1 MNASTPPSCLRVS
14 FVAPSI
20 SPLYA
25 SSLALLR
32 LMFLPN
38 ITPNSNSFVTEVSK
52 SSNPSDIP
60 LSVAILTPN
69 FAAYPAALRMFE
81 PPSLPN
87 NANSSA
93 EFAKSPINWAGM
105 IPFCF
110 ANSWEVFDI
119 SNATSV
125 EFPFNIE
132 NALTNLVASPPLIP
146 MLVDIKPTL
155 ACNSNVALFVS
166 PSAAL
171 KSLAFCT
178 ASPNT
183 NDNTPAFLAT
193 PSVWRNEVP
202 NSELASPIFP
212 TTWPNPV
219 MSPPI
224 KPCVLPYKVL
234 TVIIVPWMVFF
245 IPSSTSCWD
254 CIKSFC
260 SEDILA

>member
-1 MNASTPPSCLRVS
+1 MNASIPPNCLRVS

-38 ITPNSNSFVTEVSK
+38 IAPNSNSLVIDDSK
-52 SSNPSDIP
+52 SSNPSAIP
-60 LSVAILTPN
+60 LSVLMLTPSL
-69 FAAYPAALRMFE
+69 AAYPAAFRIFS

-87 NANSSA
+87 NANSSV
-93 EFAKSPINWAGM
+93 EFAKSPINWAGI

-110 ANSWEVFDI
+110 ANSWEVLDI

-125 EFPFNIE
+125 EFPFNRE
-132 NALTNLVASPPLIP
+132 NAPTNLVASPPLIP
-146 MLVDIKPTL
+146 ILADIKPTL

-166 PSAAL
+166 PSIAL
-171 KSLAFCT
+171 KSFALDT

-193 PSVWRNEVP
+193 PSVWNIEVP
-202 NSELASPIFP
+202 NSVFASPILP
-212 TTWPNPV
+212 TTTPRPDIKPPTAPV
-219 MSPPI
+219 M
-224 KPCVLPYKVL
+224 LPYRVL
-234 TVIIVPWMVFF
+234 TVINVPCIVFF
-245 IPSSTSCWD
+245 TPSSTSCWD

-260 SEDILA
+260 SELISA